1 MASSGATKD
10 GTTKLTSWA
19 SKGQPMRAA
28 PQTRYLIK
36 LLSILVPHGRSSF
49 LAALV
54 ESDAQGSPA
63 PRGGACGEGPA
74 NKWGTGAASALRRLM
89 IFGCELL
96 RAPRHEARPRADRDG
111 RQPHV
116 RTCEDPARILM
127 ER

>member
-19 SKGQPMRAA
+19 SKGQTMRAA
-28 PQTRYLIK
+28 RQTRYLIK
-36 LLSILVPHGRSSF
+36 LVSILVPHGRSSF

-74 NKWGTGAASALRRLM
+74 NKWGTGAASALGRLM
-89 IFGCELL
+89 IFGCKLHP
-96 RAPRHEARPRADRDG
+96 APAMKRGHAQTETVANLTYAHAKT
-111 RQPHV
+111 PHV
-116 RTCEDPARILM
+116 H
-127 ER
+127 